1 MVSYGRN
8 PENRII
14 ARSRRLSRAAMGMAG
29 RFLPIRFRMVC
40 AADVQT
46 RLSSNLRFCCRPAN
60 SCSCRAGSRLP
71 DLSQSQ
77 KRRRPILFR
86 SAGARRIL
94 FSGLFSEISPE
105 ASAPSPFSCHRVFC
119 PSAVFR
125 KISIPE
131 TRSGILIPESCGC
144 SAPCGG
150 NPDCP
155 SSSCGGTPAAA
166 PVFRQGSARR
176 TPADDSRGRYA
187 PP

>member
-1 MVSYGRN
+1 MMVSYGRN

-119 PSAVFR
+119 PSAFLR
-125 KISIPE
+125 EISISPE
-131 TRSGILIPESCGC
+131 NQHPGNAIRNPHPGIL
-144 SAPCGG
+144 
-150 NPDCP
+150 
-155 SSSCGGTPAAA
+155 
-166 PVFRQGSARR
+166 RL
-176 TPADDSRGRYA
+176 
-187 PP
+187 